1 MIQSIDTL
9 LEPILRSPLLVEMAD
24 RLQEMIREERQR
36 RAKFYE
42 EMTPDQK
49 IEFIDGEVLL
59 HSPAKNKHLDVT
71 KRVLKLVDT
80 YVEMHELG
88 EVKCEKCL
96 CVFPRNDYE
105 PDVVFF
111 GVKKAAKLKPNTM
124 KFPLP
129 DLIVEVLSDST
140 EERDRTVKFEDYES
154 HGVGEYWILDA
165 EKCVVEQYVLRASGY
180 ELKLKSSSGELICEV
195 IKGLVLPVK
204 AFFSS
209 KENLSAMQ
217 ALVAGK

>member
-1 MIQSIDTL
+1 MTPSVDAL
-9 LEPILRSPLLVEMAD
+9 LEPLRHSPHIVEVAD
-24 RLQEMIREERQR
+24 RLQKLIREESQR

-49 IEFIDGEVLL
+49 IEFIDGEVIL
-59 HSPAKNKHLDVT
+59 HSPAKNNQLDVT
-71 KRVLKLVDT
+71 TNVLILMSTYVDT
-80 YVEMHELG
+80 HQLG

-111 GVKKAAKLKPNTM
+111 SSKKVAKLRPNTM
-124 KFPLP
+124 KFPIP

-140 EERDRTVKFEDYES
+140 EERDRKVKFDDYEG

-165 EKCVVEQYVLRASGY
+165 EKRVAEQYVLRGSAY
-180 ELKLKSSSGELICEV
+180 DLMLKSSTGELRSEV

-204 AFFSS
+204 AFFSAE
-209 KENLSAMQ
+209 ENLA
-217 ALVAGK
+217 ALRVLLAGK